1 MTEKQ
6 CIYCKSNL
14 IYNDYENENG
24 IRWRCL
30 NCLNEFVEW
39 KKDGDSDD

>member
-14 IYNDYENENG
+14 IYNDYENEDG

-30 NCLNEFVEW
+30 NCLKEFMEW
-39 KKDGDSDD
+39 KKAGDVE